1 MAHLLVLLALP
12 ALLACGGAST
22 DAARGSLMRIEGAQY
37 VPGAT
42 PAPASGP
49 DVAAINLLSNT
60 IWPGYA
66 DKPLR
71 GALAESATAA
81 AVALS
86 GDLGYW
92 IIVAGVPD
100 VSAPGLPTF
109 GANAAF
115 STTLAPGNY
124 TLEVSAVDAAGHF
137 GAPRQQT
144 LMALAQ
150 APSQLGQGTLVVN
163 LDWDTEADLDLHV
176 VDPAGDELFH
186 GAPRLQQASG
196 GSGTSSGAA
205 PATLSADSN
214 ANCSIDGLR
223 HEDVSWQGEPATGH
237 YVVRV
242 DAASLCGQ
250 VGAHW
255 QVNATLDGISL
266 GSARGYALDGDTRG
280 GHDRGAGLLALEFDL
295 R

>member
-1 MAHLLVLLALP
+1 
-12 ALLACGGAST
+12 
-22 DAARGSLMRIEGAQY
+22 MRVDGAQY

-42 PAPASGP
+42 PAPTSGP
-49 DVAAINLLSNT
+49 AVAAIDLLSNT

-71 GALAESATAA
+71 GALAETATAA
-81 AVALS
+81 TVALS
-86 GDLGYW
+86 GDSGYW
-92 IIVAGVPD
+92 IIIAGVPD

-109 GANAAF
+109 GASAAF

-144 LMALAQ
+144 LTALAQ

-176 VDPAGDELFH
+176 LDPAGDELFH
-186 GAPRLQQASG
+186 GAPRLQQASASG
-196 GSGTSSGAA
+196 GASPSAA
-205 PATLSADSN
+205 AALSADSN
-214 ANCSIDGLR
+214 ANCSIDGRR
-223 HEDVSWQGEPATGH
+223 HEDVSWRAEPPAGH

-250 VGAHW
+250 LGAHW
-255 QVNATLDGISL
+255 QVNATLDGVSL
-266 GSARGYALDGDTRG
+266 GSARGYALDSDTRG
-280 GHDRGAGLLALEFDL
+280 GHDRGAGLLALEFDV

>member
-1 MAHLLVLLALP
+1 MAKPAHVLAVALP
-12 ALLACGGAST
+12 ALLSCGGAST
-22 DAARGSLMRIEGAQY
+22 DPARGSLMRIDGAQY

-42 PAPASGP
+42 PAPSAGP
-49 DVAAINLLSNT
+49 AVAAIDLLSNT

-66 DKPLR
+66 DKPVR
-71 GALAESATAA
+71 GALAETATAA
-81 AVALS
+81 TVALS
-86 GDLGYW
+86 GDSGYW

-109 GANAAF
+109 GASAAF

-124 TLEVSAVDAAGHF
+124 TLEVRAVDAAGQF

-144 LMALAQ
+144 LTALAR
-150 APSQLGQGTLVVN
+150 APSQIAPGTLVVN

-176 VDPAGDELFH
+176 LDPAGNELFH

-196 GSGTSSGAA
+196 SGGASSGAA
-205 PATLSADSN
+205 PAALSADSN

-223 HEDVSWQGEPATGH
+223 HEDVSWQGEPPAGH

-250 VGAHW
+250 VGAR
-255 QVNATLDGISL
+255 TGK
-266 GSARGYALDGDTRG
+266 
-280 GHDRGAGLLALEFDL
+280 
-295 R
+295 